1 MAASIVIDAT
11 AAARLAAEIAVRN
24 RLLLPEVQQITDHFG
39 KAMQSMAKAL
49 APVTSTVPG
58 YANTIERKPRLTAM
72 GFSVTI
78 ESRSPFGYILEFGAG
93 RSGPHPHF
101 GPALQAL
108 DPPWTAAIMAAAARV
123 I

>member
-1 MAASIVIDAT
+1 MASITIDAS
-11 AAARLAAEIAVRN
+11 AAARIAAEIAVKN
-24 RLLLPEVQQITDHFG
+24 KMLLPEVIRLTDHYG
-39 KAMQSMAKAL
+39 KLMQSMAKAL
-49 APVTSTVPG
+49 APVTATVPG
-58 YANTIERKPRLTAM
+58 YANTIERRPRLTV
-72 GFSVTI
+72 GGISITI

-108 DPPWTAAIMAAAARV
+108 DAPWTVSIMDAAAKV